1 MKLIFESL
9 DALLTELRDRNV
21 DLVRVSPA
29 LAIQTDPRTGGLPY
43 LVGRVLV
50 TAALDER
57 SWAEWRLWVGRALTE
72 DAGATVEVP
81 AWLTQARAE
90 ALARVSQRIDDAGFR
105 IREGIVTHDAGTM
118 DSFRL

>member
-21 DLVRVSPA
+21 DIVRVSPA
-29 LAIQTDPRTGGLPY
+29 LAIQTDPRAGGLPY

-50 TAALDER
+50 TAALDDR

-72 DAGATVEVP
+72 DAGATVEIP